1 MIPKIIWQT
10 YKLPKEQL
18 MPYMIDAMNT
28 WIDLNPDYEHR
39 YISDEDALSFI
50 KQHYDKEWFDIFV
63 NVPLG
68 VMRGDIIRYMLIYT
82 YGGVYSDLDTLCIEP
97 INKWMIKEY
106 DMIICPENDVHLCQW
121 TFAAAPGHPIIK
133 SVLDLIK
140 EGFKNPNYEEEH
152 FVHKLTG
159 PSVWTKG
166 IKKALDIPEN
176 TRLTEMDK
184 IQLDLPKAKEYKF
197 FSYGSEN
204 WRIFHNMYVKH
215 LYGSQN
221 WHEGYDQW
229 IKQIPYSINA
239 DITKIRWENETNI

>member
-28 WIDLNPDYEHR
+28 WIELNPEYDHR
-39 YISDEDALSFI
+39 YMSDQEAAQFVADN
-50 KQHYDKEWFDIFV
+50 YGKEWFDIFI

-68 VMRGDIIRYMLIYT
+68 VMRGDILRYMLIYT
-82 YGGVYSDLDTLCIEP
+82 HGGVYSDLDTICVDP
-97 INKWMIKEY
+97 IKKWIKDEY

-121 TFAAAPGHPIIK
+121 TFAAAPKHPVIK

-140 EGFKNPNYEEEH
+140 ENFKNPDYSQEH

-159 PSVWTKG
+159 PAVWTQG
-166 IKKALDIPEN
+166 IRKALSIPEN

-197 FSYGSEN
+197 YSYGSED
-204 WRIFHNMYVKH
+204 WMIFHDKSVKH

-221 WHEGYDQW
+221 WHDGYDQW
-229 IKQIPYSINA
+229 IKQIPYSIHA
-239 DITKIRWENETNI
+239 DITKIKWNND